1 MGWRR
6 RGGPTAGA
14 GRCAGAGNG
23 AQTLSQRPS
32 FQVQPRLRYTFTPR
46 SALSLGNSGSIGGAQ
61 RLDGATNGFTAEAHA
76 VGLDYRRFVTDT
88 LQLAALCRA
97 NRGFHIQGCSYAL
110 LKGLWRQLRALRF
123 G

>member
-6 RGGPTAGA
+6 GGGPTAGA

-32 FQVQPRLRYTFTPR
+32 FQVQPWLCYTFTPR

-76 VGLDYRRFVTDT
+76 VRLDYRSFVTDT
-88 LQLAALCRA
+88 LQLAATLSRDVA
-97 NRGFHIQGCSYAL
+97 VSGGFREVARL
-110 LKGLWRQLRALRF
+110 NLRVMKVF
-123 G
+123 